1 MSDKGFSRDQ
11 NEAHHARKIRDDR
24 KIAKAAQE
32 QAAAQKKIAD
42 QASLQTELI
51 QQTESLKQHAIKEE
65 MALKQRVASI
75 KKKLLTL
82 KFDID
87 ALSDESNSIIKAQ
100 KFQNI
105 ELQIEQDILAFR
117 DEITDLGEI
126 DLVDELLTIKRTL
139 GDLKKSFANDPNF
152 MNSVELLKIQN
163 LISELQQNINELEKK
178 KDETLKAKGYEQSK
192 NHDFEKQ
199 YSEIY
204 GIDATQLKE
213 KIAAN
218 NLEFVLTGGFIVFVR
233 RIFLFIGWLVGAL
246 AAIVFTVSSGNLD
259 RAAQNED
266 PLLVA
271 LLVVAVA
278 LLVVGYLI
286 GRKAVK
292 RRSKVKTL
300 KNEFESY
307 LERMLRIEK
316 FPTAYSELESEITS
330 ALAKLKA
337 ARKDMET
344 KKLKALELGKSAS
357 DLEVLFAE

>member
-32 QAAAQKKIAD
+32 QAAAQKKIAN

-75 KKKLLTL
+75 KKKLSTL

-204 GIDATQLKE
+204 GVDATQLKE

-246 AAIVFTVSSGNLD
+246 AVIFLINSSGNLD
-259 RAAQNED
+259 RAAQN
-266 PLLVA
+266 A
-271 LLVVAVA
+271 GVVAVA

-286 GRKAVK
+286 GRKAAK